1 MKLRFYSLFWKPLTK
16 IAVVFS
22 DEPFNFV
29 LFKLVVSSQAF
40 TPYLQSRALKSR

>member
-22 DEPFNFV
+22 DEPSSSV
-29 LFKLVVSSQAF
+29 LFKLVVSFQALA
-40 TPYLQSRALKSR
+40 PYLQRRALKPR